1 MYMKPILD
9 VSEVESLTKQVKG
22 LNKNLSWNKSFI
34 RGIAS
39 GLGTAIGA
47 GLVVTLIVVILKQL
61 TNLPVLGQLFTFLV
75 GNLQHLQ

>member
-22 LNKNLSWNKSFI
+22 LNKNLSWKSFI